1 MKKAAAILLLMLICL
16 TIGYFAGHYT
26 TDTESKTEYIKGEMV
41 TGSVSPTQFE
51 PVKEEKTGKPVLPVI
66 QYRDTGS
73 VKIKYVNLPAD
84 TAAIIADW
92 ELKRTYKLTAFDN
105 KTQGKLELF
114 PVIQYNRLMALDY
127 NYTPVIER
135 QTIYKTKVWQP
146 FLSASYSTLDYIGL
160 GGGLFYHNSG
170 FEYQYHIDV
179 KRKPFADN
187 YSGRG
192 SYHWFSGKYKF

>member
-1 MKKAAAILLLMLICL
+1 MKKASLIALFGIVCL
-16 TIGYFAGHYT
+16 VIGFFIGRSTI
-26 TDTESKTEYIKGEMV
+26 DTKTKIEYVRGQKV

-51 PVKEEKTGKPVLPVI
+51 PIKEERPVV

-73 VKIKYVNLPAD
+73 VKYINRPVD

-114 PVIQYNRLMALDY
+114 PVIQYNKLSALDY
-127 NYTPVIER
+127 NFTPVIER

-146 FLSASYSTLDYIGL
+146 FGSVSYSTLNYVGI
-160 GGGLFYHNSG
+160 GGGIFYHNLG
-170 FEYQYHIDV
+170 FEYQYQKSLGNQSDAHT
-179 KRKPFADN
+179 F
-187 YSGRG
+187 GL
-192 SYHWFSGKYKF
+192 KYKF